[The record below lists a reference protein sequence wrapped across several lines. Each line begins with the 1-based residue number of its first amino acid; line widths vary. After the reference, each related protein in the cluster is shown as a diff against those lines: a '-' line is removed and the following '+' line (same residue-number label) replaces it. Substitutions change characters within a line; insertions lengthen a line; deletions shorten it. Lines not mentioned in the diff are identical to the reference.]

1 VPRNPKFH
9 LRNKTMLK
17 ISIEPTE
24 REKSLRDIYGDPKEE
39 WKQIEREFLLLQ
51 FRMKQEELIF
61 KANKNDS
68 D

>member
-1 VPRNPKFH
+1 
-9 LRNKTMLK
+9 MLK